1 MIRPFKRSWIAF
13 ALSFTLC
20 PLPCLAEG
28 PGQHDFDEALRTRI
42 TSEGMRDLNGV
53 IELLQSA
60 LDKGLDM
67 ENTEF
72 AEAMLSGAQYERA
85 TVLVNLLKSGR
96 VNRQQSQQLARM
108 AVSDLRT
115 VLAYDNPPR
124 KARLMLGKLL
134 ASPGGDPAEARR
146 LLDKFLKS
154 TEEIE
159 PPAEEPEI
167 DSSEAGLLEEV
178 PEVITD
184 SMKAEALALRGS
196 LQRDAGKA
204 MADFDAAVKLD
215 PDNLNFGV
223 ARATFLRTQKRYEE
237 SLDAVEQLLEEHK
250 ENIPLQIFQGEVL
263 RRMDKNEE
271 ALAVFDAIDEQK
283 ADLPLV
289 YQNRGEIYRQMNDLD
304 EALQQYTK
312 VIELQP
318 DSLLTLIQRAEI
330 YFSQGKADE
339 AMADV
344 DAVLEKSPNQM
355 TAFRLKAEILA
366 GNRQIEEAIK
376 IIQEAII
383 AAPDQPELKMQLAN
397 YYYLSAKPKQAIE
410 AYTEVLEAFPEN
422 YFALRSRGDAHLN
435 LGDHASAVEDFRKA
449 YELRQDDSFLL
460 NNYAWLLATSPDDEV
475 RDGKLAIEL
484 ATQACEIEDY
494 EAGHILSTL
503 AAAYAETGDFE
514 KAKEWSNKA
523 IEVGKPEQIEELK
536 KELEKYKNKQPMRE
550 RQTVEQLKEQLE
562 EAAKAG
568 ETEPVDEETPAEN
581 E

>member
-1 MIRPFKRSWIAF
+1 MIRRSILASLAVAF
-13 ALSFTLC
+13 VSLLLF
-20 PLPCLAEG
+20 PIPCFAEG

-42 TSEGMRDLNGV
+42 TGEGMRDLNGV

-72 AEAMLSGAQYERA
+72 AETMLSSAQYERA
-85 TVLVNLLKSGR
+85 TVLVKLLGSGR
-96 VNRQQSQQLARM
+96 VNPQQSRQLARM
-108 AVSDLRT
+108 AISDLRT
-115 VLAYDNPPR
+115 VLAYDDPP
-124 KARLMLGKLL
+124 KEARLMLGKLL
-134 ASPGGDPAEARR
+134 ANPGGDPAEARR

-154 TEEIE
+154 AEIDEPTTEQV
-159 PPAEEPEI
+159 
-167 DSSEAGLLEEV
+167 DSSEGGNLPEE

-196 LQRDAGKA
+196 LQRDPGKA

-223 ARATFLRTQKRYEE
+223 ARATFLRTQKRYQE

-263 RRMDKNEE
+263 RRLDKNEE

-283 ADLPLV
+283 SDLALV

-304 EALQQYTK
+304 EALRQYSK

-318 DSLLTLIQRAEI
+318 NSLFTLIQRAEI
-330 YFSQGKADE
+330 YFSQGKSDE

-344 DAVLEKSPNQM
+344 DAVLEKSPNQT

-366 GNRQIEEAIK
+366 NNRQVDEAID
-376 IIQEAII
+376 IIQQAI
-383 AAPDQPELKMQLAN
+383 AASPNQPELKMQLAN
-397 YYYLSAKPKQAIE
+397 YFYLSAKPKQAIE
-410 AYTEVLEAFPEN
+410 AYTEVLQAFPEN
-422 YFALRSRGDAHLN
+422 YLALRSRGDAHLN
-435 LGDHASAVEDFRKA
+435 LGDHASAVVDFQKA

-460 NNYAWLLATSPDDEV
+460 NNYAWLLATSPDEEV
-475 RDGKLAIEL
+475 RNGKLAIEL
-484 ATQACEIEDY
+484 ATKACEIEEY
-494 EAGHILSTL
+494 KAGHILSTL

-523 IEVGKPEQIEELK
+523 IEVGKPEQLEELK
-536 KELEKYKNKQPMRE
+536 KELEKYKQNQPMRE

-562 EAAKAG
+562 EAAKTI
-568 ETEPVDEETPAEN
+568 ETEPVESTDAAVAE
-581 E
+581 